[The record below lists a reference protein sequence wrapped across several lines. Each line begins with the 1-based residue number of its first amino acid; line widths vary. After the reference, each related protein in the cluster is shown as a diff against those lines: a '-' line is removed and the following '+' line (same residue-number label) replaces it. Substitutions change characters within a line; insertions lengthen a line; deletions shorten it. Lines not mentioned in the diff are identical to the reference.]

1 MFKAPALSI
10 LGADEITS
18 DATAEYLLW
27 TVSWGAVPAIFNVV
41 MAYMVRSE
49 GASLHASIGTM
60 SGCLLNIILDPIF
73 IMPWGLGM
81 GAAGAGLATFISNC
95 VASLYFIILALRRRK
110 SSIVC
115 LNPKM
120 FSFSRKIVFGVFA
133 VGIPA
138 SIQNLLNVTGMT
150 ILNNFTAA
158 FNPDAVAAM
167 GISYKINLIP
177 LQVAL
182 GISQG
187 VMPLISYNFS
197 SKNYDRMKKFIMFTT
212 KIVLCLMSV
221 VTVLYF
227 IFSKN
232 LAELFIDTESVVEY
246 STAFL
251 RGMCLCLPFICMD
264 FMAVGIFQSCGMGK
278 KSLVFAI
285 LRKIVFEIPAIY
297 ILNHFFPLYGLAYAQ
312 TVAEVILS
320 IIAVITLI
328 NLFRKLKAEKE
339 ITNGN

>member
-1 MFKAPALSI
+1 
-10 LGADEITS
+10 
-18 DATAEYLLW
+18 
-27 TVSWGAVPAIFNVV
+27 
-41 MAYMVRSE
+41 
-49 GASLHASIGTM
+49 
-60 SGCLLNIILDPIF
+60 
-73 IMPWGLGM
+73 
-81 GAAGAGLATFISNC
+81 
-95 VASLYFIILALRRRK
+95 
-110 SSIVC
+110 
-115 LNPKM
+115 M

-227 IFSKN
+227 VFSKN
-232 LAELFIDTESVVEY
+232 LAQLFIDTESVVEY

>member
-1 MFKAPALSI
+1 
-10 LGADEITS
+10 
-18 DATAEYLLW
+18 
-27 TVSWGAVPAIFNVV
+27 
-41 MAYMVRSE
+41 
-49 GASLHASIGTM
+49 
-60 SGCLLNIILDPIF
+60 
-73 IMPWGLGM
+73 
-81 GAAGAGLATFISNC
+81 
-95 VASLYFIILALRRRK
+95 
-110 SSIVC
+110 
-115 LNPKM
+115 
-120 FSFSRKIVFGVFA
+120 
-133 VGIPA
+133 
-138 SIQNLLNVTGMT
+138 MT